1 MDDFKLTDEQLR
13 YLCDLVINHNNVTP
27 DQNEIRSVVY
37 ENMDAELTR
46 REELAEAVA
55 FLDDDCLSC
64 KL

>member
-13 YLCDLVINHNNVTP
+13 WMADFIINNKTESATGKECFDLI
-27 DQNEIRSVVY
+27 DK
-37 ENMDAELTR
+37 ELTR